1 MKRNEEKI
9 QCLKRQMED
18 YAKKDVIVAFSGGVD
33 SSLLLKLACEAALK
47 SKRKVHAVFL
57 HTAMHPSGDAQ
68 SARRVAEEIGA
79 DFRILQIDELESAQI
94 ADNPT
99 DRCYRCKRHLFEQI
113 QGEAAKLQAGW
124 ILEGTNADARAVGLK
139 VIRIGPMRMTLRP
152 TARASAR

>member
-1 MKRNEEKI
+1 MKRNEKKI

-47 SKRKVHAVFL
+47 SKRKVYAVFL

-79 DFRILQIDELESAQI
+79 DFRILQIDELESAQTGAI
-94 ADNPT
+94 
-99 DRCYRCKRHLFEQI
+99 
-113 QGEAAKLQAGW
+113 AAKGICLSRSR
-124 ILEGTNADARAVGLK
+124 ARPLSCRRDGY
-139 VIRIGPMRMTLRP
+139 
-152 TARASAR
+152 